1 MIATKEQAY
10 EFFKFL
16 CNATDIDIEALLFAE
31 KNEPSTISSMF
42 QKRELFDIYCLY
54 MADEYDRAVNSS
66 ADFLKTCISN
76 LKLENYDEKSL
87 QEVSCFYLEASK
99 WLGFYNQ
106 FEIKDRTEWMQ
117 FVKSIP
123 LLTNTEQTAPE
134 IERSDRRDMSEV
146 EKTLKYMPVR
156 RYIGNGS
163 IPIESEDIVVTDT
176 FVMCDSLSSLLS
188 GLKKTA
194 DDHIHITVM
203 LKLDYHIWMSYFIIA
218 IQYRDNI
225 WLADDGYNYANPYAK
240 EGIARRG
247 SARIREEILDNSIL
261 PYQWINWVDEQ
272 RKSNQGVAQ
281 NDTHIGE
288 LYIKQITQD
297 WDTRDKI
304 LSYILFGKLIDKI
317 IVECPAQEVNTLS
330 AFAVRDSKLLPDG
343 NSVMLIG
350 KDDLNKEFECGSL
363 HEQCQ
368 SYVDEL
374 YIPKR
379 NNTPIVKLSTDNI
392 IQKLDGNNT
401 LCTAKQYQELIAW
414 SVKEDERIQLQ
425 IGLGTLS
432 ENIEKQRNKLS
443 SMIENNLPNIL
454 PYLYYGDNVYYIF
467 DNHKYQSFGNS
478 VGGRMIYPFTGSYW
492 SYGMKSIGIDLC
504 PNCMNHAGNAKRGI
518 GISVIHYRQL
528 MWLCGTTDRNKL
540 PPYFRN
546 FMRHDLIPYHG
557 NTLLDNVNP
566 TYTLKDPCSDK
577 YSNGFGINIYLCGY
591 CMKKLKKQY
600 WKGETVYLHF
610 SLNDATVTGFEIK

>member
-16 CNATDIDIEALLFAE
+16 CNATGIDIEALLLAE
-31 KNEPSTISSMF
+31 KNEPSTISTMF

-54 MADEYDRAVNSS
+54 MAEEYDRAVNSS
-66 ADFLKTCISN
+66 ADFLKICISN

-87 QEVSCFYLEASK
+87 QEVSSFYLEASK
-99 WLGFYNQ
+99 WLGFYSQ

-117 FVKSIP
+117 FVKNIP
-123 LLTNTEQTAPE
+123 LLTNAEQTASG
-134 IERSDRRDMSEV
+134 IEQSDRRDMSEV

-156 RYIGNGS
+156 RYAGNGN
-163 IPIESEDIVVTDT
+163 IPIESEGIVVTDT

-188 GLKKTA
+188 GLKRPI
-194 DDHIHITVM
+194 DGHIHITVM
-203 LKLDYHIWMSYFIIA
+203 LKLDCHIWMSYFIIA
-218 IQYRDNI
+218 IQYHDNI
-225 WLADDGYNYANPYAK
+225 WLADDGYNYANPCAK
-240 EGIARRG
+240 ESIARRG
-247 SARIREEILDNSIL
+247 SARIREEILNNSIL

-272 RKSNQGVAQ
+272 RKSNQEVAKSG
-281 NDTHIGE
+281 THIGE

-297 WDTRDKI
+297 WDTQDKI
-304 LSYILFGKLIDKI
+304 LSYLLFGKLLDKI
-317 IVECPAQEVNTLS
+317 IVECPSQEVNTLS

-343 NSVMLIG
+343 NSAILIE
-350 KDDLNKEFECGSL
+350 KDNLNKEFECESL

-379 NNTPIVKLSTDNI
+379 DNASIVKLSTDNI

-401 LCTAKQYQELIAW
+401 LCTPKQYQELVAW
-414 SVKEDERIQLQ
+414 SAKEDERIQLQ
-425 IGLGTLS
+425 IELNTLS
-432 ENIEKQRNKLS
+432 EDIEKQRNKLS
-443 SMIENNLPNIL
+443 SMIESNLPNIL

-467 DNHKYQSFGNS
+467 DDHKYQSFGNS
-478 VGGRMIYPFTGSYW
+478 MRGRMIYPFTGNYW
-492 SYGMKSIGIDLC
+492 NYGIKSIGRDLC
-504 PNCMNHAGNAKRGI
+504 PNCMNHAGNTKKGI

-528 MWLCGTTDRNKL
+528 MWLCGITDRDKL

-566 TYTLKDPCSDK
+566 TYTLQDPCSK
-577 YSNGFGINIYLCGY
+577 KHSNGFGINIYLCGY
-591 CMKKLKKQY
+591 CMNKLKKQY
-600 WKGETVYLHF
+600 RKGETVYLHF
-610 SLNDATVTGFEIK
+610 SLKDANVTDFEVK